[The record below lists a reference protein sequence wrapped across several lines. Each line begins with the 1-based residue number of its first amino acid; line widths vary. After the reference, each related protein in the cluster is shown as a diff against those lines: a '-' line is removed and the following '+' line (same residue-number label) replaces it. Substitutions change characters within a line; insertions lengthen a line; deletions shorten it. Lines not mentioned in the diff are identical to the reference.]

1 MLKYLLKEPIYK
13 DLLAKI
19 DETNAI
25 LKTLIEQ
32 PKHQGQTQ
40 KLQQLWKYLL
50 PRYKM
55 TRQHA
60 EELFKGIVDGIYWNC
75 GCKEHH
81 CVHFQLQSNPLQVM
95 NERSTIAEVS
105 KFRMNFSNTKEVTDS
120 WGWTEVEFERWPI
133 GEVPTA
139 PIIQDF
145 CSSLRVT
152 AAQTETRQMMGLL
165 SCEPNSTT
173 QYAIHTIKSI
183 QPPVPKQSLQK
194 MMSHLSRRE
203 RIRIAAGLACGVIQ
217 LSGSWLKPRWNSS
230 DIHLAVNNDHR
241 ALLDLFFLTWS
252 LSAPVSHEAGSS
264 TVRRDILVPL
274 GRALVEL
281 STGKSIGALQLS
293 GSEDI
298 DEEVTRFDTASRLVE
313 AALYESGT
321 NYAEAVHGCLF
332 WSDRGSLC
340 TEDNTFQDRVFDEI
354 VSPLLRDLVHF
365 EGLSF

>member
-1 MLKYLLKEPIYK
+1 MLKYLLKEAIYK

-40 KLQQLWKYLL
+40 ELQQLWKYLL

-55 TRQHA
+55 TRKHA

-81 CVHFQLQSNPLQVM
+81 CVHFQLQSNPLQVV
-95 NERSTIAEVS
+95 NERSTITDVS
-105 KFRMNFSNTKEVTDS
+105 KFRMTFSNTEEATDS

-152 AAQTETRQMMGLL
+152 AAQTETRQMMGVL
-165 SCEPNSTT
+165 SCGPDSTT
-173 QYAIHTIKSI
+173 QYAIHTIKCI

-217 LSGSWLKPRWNSS
+217 LGGSWLKPRWNSS
-230 DIHLAVNNDHR
+230 DIDLAVNNDHR
-241 ALLDLFFLTWS
+241 ALLDFFFLTWS
-252 LSAPVSHEAGSS
+252 LSAPVSHEAGYS
-264 TVRRDILVPL
+264 TARRDILVPL

-281 STGKSIGALQLS
+281 STGKSISALKLS

-298 DEEVTRFDTASRLVE
+298 DEEVTRFDTASKLVE

-321 NYAEAVHGCLF
+321 NYAEAVHGCFF

-340 TEDNTFQDRVFDEI
+340 TEDSTFQDRVFDEV